1 MESHRSNS
9 IESINRL
16 LHTILPFPGSLH
28 QVLASPDRELTPQIS
43 QSRKF
48 PPALSSMKIWSNRAI
63 KTALRSVRCPL
74 QRIKISAESAY
85 NFMKWWALQLSDY
98 RRSGT
103 GQKFNLRCQLS
114 MESQH
119 SNCIESIK
127 RHFYNI
133 PPISGSLHLVLTCPD
148 VEIPP

>member
-1 MESHRSNS
+1 MHRKLIPRFCGGSNW
-9 IESINRL
+9 NFL
-16 LHTILPFPGSLH
+16 WLKPTILRMIFKR
-28 QVLASPDRELTPQIS
+28 LAVRELTPQIS
-43 QSRKF
+43 QSRNF

-74 QRIKISAESAY
+74 QRIKISAKSAY

>member
-48 PPALSSMKIWSNRAI
+48 PPALFSMKIWSNRAI
-63 KTALRSVRCPL
+63 KTALRSVPCPL
-74 QRIKISAESAY
+74 QRIKISAKSAY
-85 NFMKWWALQLSDY
+85 NFMKQWALQLSDY
-98 RRSGT
+98 LRSGT
-103 GQKFNLRCQLS
+103 GQN
-114 MESQH
+114 
-119 SNCIESIK
+119 SILQ
-127 RHFYNI
+127 YQ
-133 PPISGSLHLVLTCPD
+133 S
-148 VEIPP
+148 

>member
-1 MESHRSNS
+1 MESQRSHS
-9 IESINRL
+9 IVSINRL
-16 LHTILPFPGSLH
+16 LHTILPFPGSLR
-28 QVLASPDRELTPQIS
+28 QVLASRDRELTPPIS

-48 PPALSSMKIWSNRAI
+48 PPALFSMKIWSDRAI
-63 KTALRSVRCPL
+63 KTALRSVQCPL
-74 QRIKISAESAY
+74 QHIKISAESAY
-85 NFMKWWALQLSDY
+85 NFMKRWALQLSDY

-103 GQKFNLRCQLS
+103 GQKFILICQLS

-133 PPISGSLHLVLTCPD
+133 PPIPGSLHLVPTCPD
-148 VEIPP
+148 AEIPP

>member
-48 PPALSSMKIWSNRAI
+48 PPALFSMKIWSDRAI

-74 QRIKISAESAY
+74 QRIKISAKSAY

>member
-48 PPALSSMKIWSNRAI
+48 PPAIFSMKIWSDRAI
-63 KTALRSVRCPL
+63 KTALRSVPCPL
-74 QRIKISAESAY
+74 QRIKISAKSA
-85 NFMKWWALQLSDY
+85 
-98 RRSGT
+98 
-103 GQKFNLRCQLS
+103 
-114 MESQH
+114 
-119 SNCIESIK
+119 SNSIESIK

-133 PPISGSLHLVLTCPD
+133 PPIPGSLHLVLTCPD